1 MEECKEIII
10 YLAVFDDLPNEL
22 LWQIFTQLKHRDLLR
37 MSLVCRRWNQVI
49 FHFLNHRFRFRPQQ
63 AERLCPDRC
72 FKYLDL
78 SACPLPVPS
87 LDVKR
92 FDYFFTTL
100 SSVELLSAERITSIL
115 MRRKDSHVDLLM
127 RVLVNFKNLDT
138 LVWDVPGKMVSYY
151 KIPKTDQKFM
161 ASCMA
166 RVRHFALYAKSVKML
181 AFVEYLSEHLVTLNV
196 TVSHESLFNFCD
208 CYKNFPNLVALQL
221 MVNYTGELNLE
232 SALMQFLQKL
242 PKLRKF
248 SFGTNDEDSLQEVTE
263 AETNIDT
270 FEIIGFK
277 DLACPS
283 LYLIKSL
290 RSFRA
295 EHSVILSFYE
305 NATPNVQITSL
316 DIDQALVVSV
326 EALIRNFPN
335 LTSLRMSSRVNSS
348 FEIFRLLTTYPDLE
362 VLAIKISDGNDLPII
377 LMLIVGILRQLREL
391 RINLA
396 LPAEEDAEFPKR
408 IEMVFDAVLDAPSL
422 QKFYIKSDVQLYGNE
437 LILPSKNL
445 NCQIYWNG
453 VLGKRL

>member
-1 MEECKEIII
+1 
-10 YLAVFDDLPNEL
+10 
-22 LWQIFTQLKHRDLLR
+22 

-49 FHFLNHRFRFRPQQ
+49 FHFLNHRFRFLPQQ
-63 AERLCPDRC
+63 AERLCPDRS

-100 SSVELLSAERITSIL
+100 SPVELLSAEQVTSIL

-127 RVLVNFKNLDT
+127 RVLVTFKHLDT
-138 LVWDVPGKMVSYY
+138 LVWDVPGKMLSYY
-151 KIPKTDQKFM
+151 KTPKTDQRFM

-181 AFVEYLSEHLVTLNV
+181 GFVEYLSEHLVTLNV
-196 TVSHESLFNFCD
+196 TVSHESLFNFCESS
-208 CYKNFPNLVALQL
+208 KNFPNLVALQL
-221 MVNYTGELNLE
+221 MVNYPGELKLE
-232 SALMQFLQKL
+232 SALMEFLQKL

-263 AETNIDT
+263 AETNIET
-270 FEIIGFK
+270 FEIIGFN
-277 DLACPS
+277 DLTCPS

-316 DIDQALVVSV
+316 DIDQAIVVSV
-326 EALIRNFPN
+326 DALITIFPN
-335 LTSLRMSSRVNSS
+335 LTSLRMSSRVNSVY
-348 FEIFRLLTTYPDLE
+348 EILRLVVTYPDLE
-362 VLAIKISDGNDLPII
+362 VLALKISNGNELSVI
-377 LMLIVGILRQLREL
+377 LTLIVRILKLLREL

-396 LPAEEDAEFPKR
+396 LPAEEDADFPKR
-408 IEMVFDAVLDAPSL
+408 IEMVTRTNRKSETNSNLFFISLHGKVFNTVLDAPTL

-437 LILPSKNL
+437 LILPSKNP
-445 NCQIYWNG
+445 NCQIFWNG